1 MDLIRFLR
9 HTLGAI
15 FRCVLRWVFFVVLR
29 LEAKCFSLEWEGVR
43 ICDPLALPG
52 ATGFLGR
59 GAREVRAVNLIK
71 MYIIDEAKRLC
82 NELADVEN

>member
-15 FRCVLRWVFFVVLR
+15 FRCVLCWFFIFVLQ
-29 LEAKCFSLEWEGVR
+29 LEAKCFSPEWEGVR
-43 ICDPLALPG
+43 ICDPLALPA
-52 ATGFLGR
+52 ATGLLGR
-59 GAREVRAVNLIK
+59 GAPEVRAVNLIK